1 MMFVRTY
8 ERYLRWGNEGA
19 LFFRLENKSGINF
32 VCSRVKIRVGMDEK
46 VLGGVGEIRRLV
58 RLEWHLPGEEER
70 DDRECRGLGH
80 LP

>member
-1 MMFVRTY
+1 MFAGKDKG
-8 ERYLRWGNEGA
+8 RYGREGI
-19 LFFRLENKSGINF
+19 G
-32 VCSRVKIRVGMDEK
+32 KIED
-46 VLGGVGEIRRLV
+46 LGGVGEIRRLV